1 MNAATAWST
10 LHRQGGHLYLAPRGL
25 RCKAPTGQVTPELRR
40 ALSSHRGT
48 LTQALN
54 GWGPVTGY
62 LVLWFIEEAPLRT
75 EPFHLEQGR
84 RVTDPARFY
93 GRLYADIQAGPGGPR
108 ARTGALQHDLCLLY
122 EHEKAQG
129 RLRMVDGH

>member
-48 LTQALN
+48 LTQALEQ
-54 GWGPVTGY
+54 WGPVVGY
-62 LVLWFIEEAPLRT
+62 LVLWFIEEAPLRNT
-75 EPFHLEQGR
+75 PFHLDQGR
-84 RVTDPARFY
+84 RVTDPVRFY
-93 GRLYADIQAGPGGPR
+93 CRHRAGHGHNGIRGRSTRHGQVW
-108 ARTGALQHDLCLLY
+108 
-122 EHEKAQG
+122 G
-129 RLRMVDGH
+129 RR